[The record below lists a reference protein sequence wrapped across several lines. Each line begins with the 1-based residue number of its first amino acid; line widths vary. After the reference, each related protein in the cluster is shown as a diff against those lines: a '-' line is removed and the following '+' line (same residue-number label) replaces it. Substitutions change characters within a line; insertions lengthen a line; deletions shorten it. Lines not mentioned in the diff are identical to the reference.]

1 MISIGLTTPNER
13 SWGKVLQT
21 AGAAGMEAEGGAS
34 EGFTLLQELKRVVRK
49 SNMVMSFHDFGN
61 LESCVRAF
69 GLWWVCCVSFGHLL
83 LPNETQGVLILGV
96 SFQC

>member
-21 AGAAGMEAEGGAS
+21 AAAAGMEAEGGAS

-61 LESCVRAF
+61 LVL
-69 GLWWVCCVSFGHLL
+69 GLLVCGGFVVFSLAIFC
-83 LPNETQGVLILGV
+83 
-96 SFQC
+96 FQMKRKVF